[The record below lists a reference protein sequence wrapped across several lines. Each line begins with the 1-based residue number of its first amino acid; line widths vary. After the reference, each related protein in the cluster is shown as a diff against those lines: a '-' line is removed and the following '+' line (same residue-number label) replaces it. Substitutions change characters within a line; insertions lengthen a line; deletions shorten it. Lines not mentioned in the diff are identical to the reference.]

1 MLINSPLIKNSLNNY
16 FNLEKDEY
24 LIEEL
29 NEVTSLMI
37 DGNPL
42 EYDKLE
48 ELKYFNNL
56 EDLVIN
62 DLHIDENN
70 YLYMNSNN
78 LVLNNCYIDIND
90 EVKHNTKSLVING
103 GRVDNLSFINNLDKL
118 ESLYL
123 DNIDEVDLSKLSL
136 RRLKEFSVLNTKLI
150 NQDRLFYLENVVN
163 LNVCDT
169 KLEDLSICFD
179 LDNLKYLVV
188 SESQAIENKEYIMK
202 LIAKGV
208 KVVNFSN
215 QSVEMYYE

>member
-202 LIAKGV
+202 LITKGV